1 MWEKHKEKL
10 YGLYNSGKLRILEDN
25 ITLHISET
33 GTKYMNWFQL
43 FQIHDLALVLH
54 VLNLWTLLPLN

>member
-1 MWEKHKEKL
+1 MWGKHKEKL
-10 YGLYNSGKLRILEDN
+10 YGFCNSGKLRILEDN
-25 ITLHISET
+25 IILHISET

-43 FQIHDLALVLH
+43 SQNHEIALVLH